1 MIYSKVFLKRNK
13 ECLSKPE
20 IWFGNYFFQWDEGTK
35 FGLSH
40 DEINSFRNFVK
51 KVIPCLEQCMK
62 LLQDASKSS
71 HGKSYHE
78 RKKLF
83 LEDKYNS
90 VISFLLFVDVDGKTT
105 FYRQEKC
112 ELIDDQEFNVDDDDA
127 QHSTVKQLTTEVSQ
141 LRRQN
146 KHRYLEIKWIL
157 GELLFDRAEKSK

>member
-1 MIYSKVFLKRNK
+1 MIHSKVFLKSDK
-13 ECLSKPE
+13 ECFSKPE
-20 IWFGNYFFQWDEGTK
+20 IRFGNYFFQWDEGTK

-40 DEINSFRNFVK
+40 DEIASFKNFVK
-51 KVIPCLEQCMK
+51 KVIPCLEQYMV
-62 LLQDASKSS
+62 LLQDESRSS

-112 ELIDDQEFNVDDDDA
+112 GLIDDQEFNVDGDDP
-127 QHSTVKQLTTEVSQ
+127 QHHEIKQLVTDVHQ
-141 LRRQN
+141 LRRQSEY
-146 KHRYLEIKWIL
+146 RFLEIKWIL
-157 GELLFDRAEKSK
+157 GELLFDRTEKSK

>member
-20 IWFGNYFFQWDEGTK
+20 IRFGNYFFQWDEGTK

-51 KVIPCLEQCMK
+51 KVIPYLEQCMK
-62 LLQDASKSS
+62 LLQDASKFS

-112 ELIDDQEFNVDDDDA
+112 ELIDDQEFNVDGDDP
-127 QHSTVKQLTTEVSQ
+127 QHHEIKQLVTDVHQ
-141 LRRQN
+141 LRRQSEY
-146 KHRYLEIKWIL
+146 RFLEIKWIL
-157 GELLFDRAEKSK
+157 GELLFDRTEKSK